1 VRCKIKRTAAPAD
14 HWQMNER
21 PLRTPTATQPAL
33 GPRLAGLLLLCVA
46 LFALATLVGMFANAA
61 A

>member
-1 VRCKIKRTAAPAD
+1 
-14 HWQMNER
+14 MNER
-21 PLRTPTATQPAL
+21 PLRTQTATQAPL

>member
-1 VRCKIKRTAAPAD
+1 
-14 HWQMNER
+14 MNDR
-21 PLRTPTATQPAL
+21 PLRTPAATQPAPL

>member
-1 VRCKIKRTAAPAD
+1 LVAD
-14 HWQMNER
+14 HWRMNDE
-21 PLRTPTATQPAL
+21 PLRPPTATQAPL
-33 GPRLAGLLLLCVA
+33 GPRLAGLLLLCLA

>member
-1 VRCKIKRTAAPAD
+1 
-14 HWQMNER
+14 MNEQ
-21 PLRTPTATQPAL
+21 PLRAQTTTQPAL
-33 GPRLAGLLLLCVA
+33 GPRLAGLLLLCAA

>member
-1 VRCKIKRTAAPAD
+1 
-14 HWQMNER
+14 MNDQ
-21 PLRTPTATQPAL
+21 PLRTQAAPQPAL
-33 GPRLAGLLLLCVA
+33 GPRLAGLLLLCMA

>member
-1 VRCKIKRTAAPAD
+1 
-14 HWQMNER
+14 MNDQ
-21 PLRTPTATQPAL
+21 PLQAQATTQPAL
-33 GPRLAGLLLLCVA
+33 GPRLAALLLLCVA

>member
-1 VRCKIKRTAAPAD
+1 VVD
-14 HWQMNER
+14 HWRMNDQ
-21 PLRTPTATQPAL
+21 PLRTRTTPQAAL
-33 GPRLAGLLLLCVA
+33 GPRLVGLLLLCVA